1 MTGIKEP
8 HVQLKGNNKQ
18 TASEDKHVEPDPCS
32 ANKNQ
37 TCADVC
43 GGLTGR
49 TEANVAVKG
58 KDEGVVELDM
68 QQK

>member
-8 HVQLKGNNKQ
+8 HVQLRENNKQ
-18 TASEDKHVEPDPCS
+18 TALEKLQLRDEHVEPNPCS

-37 TCADVC
+37 TCPDVC

-49 TEANVAVKG
+49 TEANVAVEDKM
-58 KDEGVVELDM
+58 KELLN
-68 QQK
+68 